1 MTLAQ
6 IYRLALRQLGEDP
19 ADVSEFSDLFAVYA
33 NQGYKIAVDQY
44 LKPKDTMT
52 LRTDDKGDAYIDG
65 MDIVR
70 IIALRDGSGREVYAQ
85 MSEDGTTLHTGRKN
99 AELTA
104 VCVVTYPEMESELDE
119 PRIPASAHSA
129 IADYICFKYLSTGN
143 MAKQSRAQHF
153 RSEFY
158 TSMQA
163 MRPQASGGVTR
174 FKNLY
179 AVSDARWVR

>member
-19 ADVSEFSDLFAVYA
+19 ADVSEYSDLFAVYA
-33 NQGYKIAVDQY
+33 NQGYKIAVEQY
-44 LKPKDTMT
+44 VKPKETML
-52 LRTDDKGDAYIDG
+52 LRTDDSGDAYIDG

-70 IIALRDGSGREVYAQ
+70 VISLKDESGQEVYAQ
-85 MSEDGTTLHTGRKN
+85 MREDGTALHTQRRN
-99 AELTA
+99 ADLTA
-104 VCVVTYPEMESELDE
+104 VCVVSYPELEEDTDE
-119 PRIPASAHSA
+119 PRLPKSAHA
-129 IADYICFKYLSTGN
+129 ALADYICYKYLSTGN

-163 MRPQASGGVTR
+163 MKPQVSGGVTR
-174 FKNLY
+174 MKNLY
-179 AVSDARWVR
+179 TVSDARWVR

>member
-19 ADVSEFSDLFAVYA
+19 ADIAEYTDLFAVYV
-33 NQGYKIAVDQY
+33 NQGYQIAVNQY
-44 LKPKDTMT
+44 LKPKEVIPM
-52 LRTDDKGDAYIDG
+52 RTDDKGDAYIDG
-65 MDIVR
+65 MGIVR
-70 IIALRDGSGREVYAQ
+70 IIALKDENGQEVYTQ
-85 MSEDGTTLHTGRKN
+85 MSEDGTTLRTDRKK
-99 AELTA
+99 ADLTA
-104 VCVVTYPEMESELDE
+104 VCVVSYPEMAADTDE
-119 PRIPASAHSA
+119 PRLPKSAHA
-129 IADYICFKYLSTGN
+129 ALADYICYKYLSTGN

-163 MRPQASGGVTR
+163 MQPQTTGGATR
-174 FKNLY
+174 MKNLY